1 MKLTKEQII
10 ALANEATENTIIE
23 QINDDTV
30 VELIYKTAQCTGCGD
45 KVFILL
51 AVRKKDAVITDF
63 KQREVKD
70 QYVFFDLGY
79 RLIQGKKV
87 NVYNR
92 FDSEFNNFVKRI
104 DVWLS

>member
-23 QINDDTV
+23 QIDDDTV

-45 KVFILL
+45 KIFILL
-51 AVRKKDAVITDF
+51 VVRRKDAVITDF
-63 KQREVKD
+63 KQREAKG
-70 QYVFFDLGY
+70 QYIFTDLGY
-79 RLIQGKKV
+79 RLIHSKKV
-87 NVYNR
+87 NTYNR

-104 DVWLS
+104 DVWL